1 MPSNSHTDFLI
12 LGLAVMLPL
21 AVGQNSSLR
30 VNTNLKDVEA
40 SPRTLAS
47 IQGPGNICIREEP
60 YVEHIEIPEI
70 QPVRVRTSSWC
81 MEIPPRCAT
90 YKTEMREVM
99 RVQKLNK
106 TRTVRFCCQ
115 GYEGNL
121 SDSQATCKPIC
132 RGGCG
137 RGSCVMP
144 DICSCEEGY
153 IGKHCTQRCDHDR
166 WGLDCKNVCQCQNG
180 AACDNKSGICHCLAG
195 WTGQF
200 CEQPCPKGTHGIM
213 CRKACDCDEK
223 PCHPQSGTCIQP
235 DQSQALNVS
244 HVIVETVN
252 STLEKMGIIPRPATP
267 SPLPEVIVIKQPAG
281 QEGGQHTP
289 KIIVHQSGS
298 ELLENLHATSAA
310 AGIPAP
316 EVIHVIT
323 NGITSPQEHLAGFA
337 GGDANTSHAAA
348 DRESGLV
355 TTLVVIMLFLLIAI
369 FAGTLYVYRR
379 YHHKDSSVYKANGGA
394 ASAHSPSNP
403 EVVLTEAAAL
413 GKNFHEPLPEPPVI
427 FAVSPQSNDAPAE
440 LYDTPSNNSSIKT
453 PPYAYARKESLY
465 SVISPK
471 SRKGSL
477 DSHLYDEIRYHQQ
490 HHSHHS
496 AHHHLPQQ
504 MQPRSHQVQH
514 STTASAFL
522 PPRPPPMSG
531 SEQFASGNHHT
542 HQRTHHVSHLIIPPQ
557 NSNFLQVPAQIT
569 AKRIA
574 HV

>member
-1 MPSNSHTDFLI
+1 MPREDFSRDLLLLLVI
-12 LGLAVMLPL
+12 VFPL
-21 AVGQNSSLR
+21 VSCQNSSLKI
-30 VNTNLKDVEA
+30 NTNLKDVEA
-40 SPRTLAS
+40 GAVAMPS

-60 YVEHIEIPEI
+60 YVEHVQVPEM

-106 TRTVRFCCQ
+106 TRKVRFCCQ

-166 WGLDCKNVCQCQNG
+166 WGLDCKNLCQCQNG
-180 AACDNKSGICHCLAG
+180 AACDNKSGLCHCIAG

-200 CEQPCPKGTHGIM
+200 CEQACPQGTHGIM

-223 PCHPQSGTCIQP
+223 PCHPQNGTCILQDHP
-235 DQSQALNVS
+235 VELNVS

-252 STLEKMGIIPRPATP
+252 STLEKMGIIPRPTTP
-267 SPLPEVIVIKQPAG
+267 LPLPEVIVIKQPASH
-281 QEGGQHTP
+281 ENAQHSP

-298 ELLENLHATSAA
+298 ELLENLHSAA
-310 AGIPAP
+310 AAGVPTP

-323 NGITSPQEHLAGFA
+323 NGITSPQEHLAGFVG
-337 GGDANTSHAAA
+337 GGDFNSSQTAANHQ
-348 DRESGLV
+348 SGLV
-355 TTLVVIMLFLLIAI
+355 TTLVSIMLLLLVAIAV
-369 FAGTLYVYRR
+369 GSLYIYRR
-379 YHHKDSSVYKANGGA
+379 YHHKNSAVYNANGTVTTL
-394 ASAHSPSNP
+394 PSNP

-413 GKNFHEPLPEPPVI
+413 GKNFHEPLPEPPVV
-427 FAVSPQSNDAPAE
+427 FAVTPQSNDAPPE

-465 SVISPK
+465 SVVSPK

-490 HHSHHS
+490 HH
-496 AHHHLPQQ
+496 HHHNQHH
-504 MQPRSHQVQH
+504 PRNHQHVQH

-522 PPRPPPMSG
+522 PARPQVMPVN
-531 SEQFASGNHHT
+531 EQFPSGNHHP
-542 HQRTHHVSHLIIPPQ
+542 HQRSHHVTHLIIPPQ

-574 HV
+574 HL

>member
-1 MPSNSHTDFLI
+1 MMAQRWSESLI
-12 LGLAVMLPL
+12 LWLALWIPL
-21 AVGQNSSLR
+21 GSTENSSLR
-30 VNTNLKDVEA
+30 VNTNVKDIEA
-40 SPRTLAS
+40 GARTLAS

-60 YVEHIEIPEI
+60 YVEQIQIPEM

-144 DICSCEEGY
+144 EICSCEEGY
-153 IGKHCTQRCDHDR
+153 VGKHCTQRCDHDR
-166 WGLDCKNVCQCQNG
+166 WGLDCKNICQCQNG

-195 WTGQF
+195 WAGQF
-200 CEQPCPKGTHGIM
+200 CEQPCPQGTHGIM
-213 CRKACDCDEK
+213 CRKVCDCDEK
-223 PCHPQSGTCIQP
+223 PCNPQTGACILHDHQP
-235 DQSQALNVS
+235 ELNVS

-252 STLEKMGIIPRPATP
+252 STLEKMGIIPRPVTP

-281 QEGGQHTP
+281 QEGGHHTP

-298 ELLENLHATSAA
+298 ELLENLHTSA

-323 NGITSPQEHLAGFA
+323 NGITSPQEHLAGFS
-337 GGDANTSHAAA
+337 GLDTNTSQKGAV
-348 DRESGLV
+348 DPQTGVV
-355 TTLVVIMLFLLIAI
+355 TTLVVIMLLLLFAIA
-369 FAGTLYVYRR
+369 AGTLYVFRR
-379 YHHKDSSVYKANGGA
+379 YHHKDSTVYNSNGVMKTQ
-394 ASAHSPSNP
+394 SSNP
-403 EVVLTEAAAL
+403 EVILTEASAL
-413 GKNFHEPLPEPPVI
+413 GKNFHEPLPEPPII

-465 SVISPK
+465 SVITPK

-490 HHSHHS
+490 HHHQHH
-496 AHHHLPQQ
+496 QQ
-504 MQPRSHQVQH
+504 HQQRSHQGQH

-522 PPRPPPMSG
+522 PARPPSMPLG
-531 SEQFASGNHHT
+531 DQFAGGNHQS
-542 HQRTHHVSHLIIPPQ
+542 HQRSHHVTHLIIPPQ
-557 NSNFLQVPAQIT
+557 NANFLQVPAQIT

-574 HV
+574 HL